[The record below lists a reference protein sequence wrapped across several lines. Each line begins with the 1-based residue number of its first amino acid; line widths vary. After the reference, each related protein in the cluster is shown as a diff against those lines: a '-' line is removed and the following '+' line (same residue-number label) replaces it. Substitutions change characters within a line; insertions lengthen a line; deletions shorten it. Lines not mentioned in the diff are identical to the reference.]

1 MTTRPSRFKSYM
13 LVLIQFG
20 ALLTLAATGPWIARH
35 PVFLVMEIAALAL
48 GGWAVLTM
56 RIRRLNVFPDV
67 RKGSRL
73 VREGPYRWIR
83 HPMYAAI
90 LLGALALVLDAPTL
104 LRWGVYAVLAVD
116 LLVKLHY
123 EEQLLAAA
131 FPAYRAYQETSKR
144 LIPFIY

>member
-1 MTTRPSRFKSYM
+1 MTTPLSRLKSYT

-20 ALLTLAATGPWIARH
+20 ALLALAATGPWIARH
-35 PVFLVMEIAALAL
+35 TVFLTMEIAALAL

-56 RIRRLNVFPDV
+56 RIRRLSALPDV

-90 LLGALALVLDAPTL
+90 LLGALALVLDTPTP
-104 LRWGVYAVLAVD
+104 LRWGVYTVLAVD

-123 EEQLLAAA
+123 EEQLLTAA
-131 FPAYRAYQETSKR
+131 FPAYRAYQKTSKR
-144 LIPFIY
+144 LIPFVY

>member
-1 MTTRPSRFKSYM
+1 MTTRPGRLKSYI
-13 LVLIQFG
+13 LVGIQFS
-20 ALLTLAATGPWIARH
+20 ALLALAGTGPWLARH
-35 PVFLVMEIAALAL
+35 PVLLTIEVAALAL
-48 GGWAVLTM
+48 AAWAILTM
-56 RIRRLNVFPDV
+56 RIRHLNVLPDV
-67 RKGSRL
+67 RQGSRL

-90 LLGALALVLDAPTL
+90 LLGALALVLDTPTP
-104 LRWGVYAVLAVD
+104 LRWVVYAVLAVD